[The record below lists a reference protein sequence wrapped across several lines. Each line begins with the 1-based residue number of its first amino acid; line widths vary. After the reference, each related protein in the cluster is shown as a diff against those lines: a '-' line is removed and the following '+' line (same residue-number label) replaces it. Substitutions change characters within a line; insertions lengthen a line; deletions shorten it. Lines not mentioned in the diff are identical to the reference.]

1 MSRHSQGAAST
12 AAAAVASLCLAF
24 VVGCGSDSKPV
35 QAPPAAA
42 PRSPTASSASS
53 STAKPGT
60 ASAAASSSSAAAP
73 ARQTVATAN
82 GLEQFRANLAQGDQ
96 QIDRTLASLAE
107 VTDPNQQDLRG
118 AFDRYCD
125 NLARMREQS
134 DVVHREA
141 DEMRASR
148 DQYFAKW
155 EQRVT
160 EIDNPT
166 IRASAEARRKRLRD
180 AHEQIVTASSEAKD
194 AYVPFMKDLED
205 IRKYLANDLSKS
217 AIGDL
222 GDAVKKVQADGQAV
236 KGKIASILQTLD
248 SVQGGA

>member
-1 MSRHSQGAAST
+1 VTRIEPERINTMSRHSQGAAST

-60 ASAAASSSSAAAP
+60 ASAAASSSSGWP
-73 ARQTVATAN
+73 GT
-82 GLEQFRANLAQGDQ
+82 AQGDQ